1 MNTTTTR
8 INEALVI
15 ATQGQHAEGKRRLRK
30 ILKHEPNNA
39 AALYG
44 IGAILYLEHDYGQ
57 ALDYLQRSLR
67 FEPGNVDSL
76 SIAAIC
82 YLKGPKDLTRALEYA
97 ETALKLAPTHVN
109 SLLAAGDI
117 HTALRNF
124 EEARK
129 AYLEVLRQ
137 DPDQYAA
144 NINLGVLLGTM
155 GKRIEA
161 TAYFKH
167 AYEKYPND
175 PITIGNYISGLN
187 ILNLVDELSEIL
199 PKVLDGR
206 FGIVAFTMLS
216 IARYLCV
223 WSPTEKLLQEM
234 RTLLQ
239 DAKVEI
245 PYSTF
250 MQANMPALSVPEID
264 NAELFLM
271 HRRAGEIA
279 AALRTAPPFTEH
291 SAAWNNTGK
300 WRIGY
305 LSADFR
311 SHSVSTFLRTLVNEH
326 DRDHFEVYCYSNT
339 MFPDDRTEEYKRVA
353 DAYIDVTNL
362 SDLELAARV
371 HADGVHILV
380 DLSGY
385 TLDSRLTALAYRSAP
400 VQMCYLGYPYTSGM
414 NEVDFL
420 ISDPYLEVPENA
432 AYFTEKHLCL
442 PECFISFGKMDVQ
455 PISEAPPC
463 QRNGHITFGSLSNI
477 YKITPDVISA
487 WAAILDEVPDSRV
500 IINHP
505 KLRATLSRQGILDEF
520 AKHAINP
527 ERITLIWERHPKDS
541 HFHYYNDIDI
551 ALDTFPLTGGTT
563 TADAIWMG
571 VPVITLVG
579 DLYHKRISFSII
591 NNIGLDPTETADWC
605 ADNIDEYIRKAVR
618 LAGEPQRLARLRR
631 QIPEKLK
638 TSLLTDQV
646 RLVRQVEEAYIRAW
660 KMKFRETPVDSELTT
675 DRMLS
680 YRLAGSNLELFS
692 HDEPGDLTGYV
703 LKERKG
709 AWFEPEW
716 EHLQKT
722 ISPTDNILILG
733 AGSGLYALP
742 LGAHAHAGKI
752 FCTCKTPNEGRLLE
766 QGIASNRLANVTI
779 VNNGQRKFLLD
790 HETTFAECA
799 LDLVI
804 IQGSFATT
812 AIFDGAESFF
822 ARQDPLV
829 MFAVHGSPTED
840 GGIDTRL
847 IEAFIARGYHILRLL
862 PGLDCLV
869 PVEDM
874 NELDALCLNLFACKT
889 PRAERLAETRRLAL
903 RDDALT
909 TLPGVHEHDWQDAFS
924 QRGCS
929 CMLPGWIERQEKPE
943 NWEVYWVVLNL
954 YARSLDS
961 SQLPGVRYNN
971 LKTAG
976 NIMGMLATT
985 HASPWRLASLSVI
998 FQALG
1003 LREHA
1008 VRALDVVCAALIQ
1021 TPNLELAEPCLLLV
1035 NPLSPTQPPQGESI
1049 HTWLFREAV
1058 AQRERL
1064 RSHTSYFNGGADLP
1078 LLDELDKRVGL
1089 PADLEQR
1096 RQLIRQHLKT

>member
-1 MNTTTTR
+1 MDTTK

-30 ILKHEPNNA
+30 ILKQEPNNA

-44 IGAILYLEHDYGQ
+44 TGAILYLEHEYGQ
-57 ALDYLQRSLR
+57 AIEYLERSLCV
-67 FEPGNVDSL
+67 EPRNIDSL

-82 YLKGPKDLTRALEYA
+82 YLKGPKDLARALEYA
-97 ETALKLAPTHVN
+97 ERALKLAPTHIN

-117 HTALRNF
+117 HTALRNVD
-124 EEARK
+124 EARK

-155 GKRIEA
+155 GRRIEA

-167 AYEKYPND
+167 AYEKYPDD

-199 PKVLDGR
+199 PKVLNGR

-223 WSPTEKLLQEM
+223 WPPTGRLLQEM
-234 RTLLQ
+234 RALLH
-239 DAKVEI
+239 DSRAEI

-250 MQANMPALSVPEID
+250 MQANMPALSIPEID

-271 HRRAGEIA
+271 HRRAGDIA
-279 AALRTAPPFTEH
+279 AAMRTTPPIAEH
-291 SAAWNNTGK
+291 AAAWSNTRK

-311 SHSVSTFLRTLVNEH
+311 SHSVSTFLRTLVNDH

-353 DAYIDVTNL
+353 DSYVDVTNL

-385 TLDSRLTALAYRSAP
+385 TLDSRLAALAYRPAP

-414 NEVDFL
+414 AEVDFL
-420 ISDPYLEVPENA
+420 VSDPYLEVPENA
-432 AYFTEKHLCL
+432 GLFTEKHLCL
-442 PECFISFGKMDVQ
+442 PECFLSFGRMDVQ
-455 PISEAPPC
+455 PITDEIPC

-477 YKITPDVISA
+477 YKITPDVIGA
-487 WAAILDEVPDSRV
+487 WAAILDEVPDSRI

-505 KLRATLSRQGILDEF
+505 KLRAALSRQSILDEF
-520 AKHAINP
+520 AKHAVNP
-527 ERITLIWERHPKDS
+527 DRVTLIWEPHPENS

-551 ALDTFPLTGGTT
+551 VLDTFPLTGGTT

-579 DLYHKRISFSII
+579 DLYHKRISYSII
-591 NNIGLDPTETADWC
+591 SNIGLDTAETADWC
-605 ADNIDEYIRKAVR
+605 ASNVDEYIRKAVR
-618 LAGEPQRLARLRR
+618 LADQPERLARLRR
-631 QIPEKLK
+631 LIPEKLK

-660 KMKFRETPVDSELTT
+660 KLKFREAPVDSELTA
-675 DRMLS
+675 DRMLG
-680 YRLAGSNLELFS
+680 YPLAGSNLELFS
-692 HDEPGDLTGYV
+692 HDEPADLTGYV

-709 AWFEPEW
+709 TWFDPEW
-716 EHLQKT
+716 QHLQEMT
-722 ISPTDNILILG
+722 LPADQIIILG
-733 AGSGLYALP
+733 AGSGIYALP
-742 LGAHAHAGKI
+742 LGARAHAGKVL
-752 FCTCKTPNEGRLLE
+752 CVCKTPNEGRLLE
-766 QGIASNRLANVTI
+766 QGIAKNRLANVALM
-779 VNNGQRKFLLD
+779 NNGQRKFVLD
-790 HETTFAECA
+790 HEPMLTDGHC
-799 LDLVI
+799 DLVI
-804 IQGSFATT
+804 LQGSYATT
-812 AIFDGAESFF
+812 TIFDGGESFF
-822 ARQDPLV
+822 ERQDPLV
-829 MFAVHGSPTED
+829 MFALHGSTTEARS
-840 GGIDTRL
+840 IDTSL
-847 IEAFIARGYHILRLL
+847 MEAFIARGYHILRLL
-862 PGLDCLV
+862 PGLNCLA
-869 PVEDM
+869 PLEDM

-889 PRAERLAETRRLAL
+889 PRAERLAETGQLAL
-903 RDDALT
+903 RDDALK
-909 TLPGVHEHDWQDAFS
+909 TLPGIHDRDWQELFTE
-924 QRGCS
+924 RGYGNL
-929 CMLPGWIERQEKPE
+929 LPDWIESQGKPE
-943 NWEVYWVVLNL
+943 NWEVHWVVLHL
-954 YARSLDS
+954 YARSLDRS
-961 SQLPGVRYNN
+961 RLPGVRYTN

-976 NIMGMLATT
+976 NIMAMLTTT
-985 HASPWRLASLSVI
+985 HASPWRLASQSVI
-998 FQALG
+998 CQALG
-1003 LREHA
+1003 LRENA
-1008 VRALDVVCAALIQ
+1008 VRALDQVCATLIQ
-1021 TPNLELAEPCLLLV
+1021 TPNLELTEPCLLLV
-1035 NPLSPTQPPQGESI
+1035 NPLSPAKPPQGEPL
-1049 HTWLFREAV
+1049 HAWLFREAV

-1089 PADLEQR
+1089 PEDLERR